1 MPAVGGFDHALIG
14 VADLEAAAVAYRRL
28 GFTTCPRGRHI
39 GWGTA
44 NTCIMF
50 EGEYIELLGIV
61 DGSQFTNNLDAFLA
75 EHGEG
80 LLGMAFASAD
90 AGAAYRQLIALGPEA
105 PKDLRRLLEL
115 PEGTATPR
123 FRLVHL
129 PAQTTPGLKAFF
141 CEHLTPGLLRRPE
154 WLVHANGAQ
163 AIASATLRL
172 DDVSAG
178 IEAYGR
184 IFGDA
189 HIDGDTVHLPG
200 GGRLVVEA
208 AAGRAPGLAAI
219 AVAVADMDAAARQ
232 LAGNGILFSDMKGA
246 LAIASKDACGV
257 DLTLLAP

>member
-1 MPAVGGFDHALIG
+1 MSAVGGFDHALVG
-14 VADLEAAAVAYRRL
+14 VSDLEAAGAAYRRL

-50 EGEYIELLGIV
+50 EGDYIELLGIV

-90 AGAAYRQLIALGPEA
+90 AEALHAELHALGPEA
-105 PKDLRRLLEL
+105 PKDLQRLLEL

-129 PAQTTPGLKAFF
+129 PREATPGLKAFF

-154 WLVHANGAQ
+154 WLVHANGAR

-172 DDVSAG
+172 DDVPAG
-178 IEAYGR
+178 IKAYGR

-189 HIDGDTVHLPG
+189 NIAGDTVHLPG
-200 GGRLVVEA
+200 GGRLVLKT
-208 AAGRAPGLAAI
+208 AAGRAQGLAAI
-219 AVAVADMDAAARQ
+219 AVAVDDMDAAARH
-232 LAGNGILFSDMKGA
+232 LEGNGIPFSDMKGA
-246 LAIASKDACGV
+246 LAIAPKDACGV
-257 DLTLLAP
+257 ELTLLAL